1 MSSRPAAIVTGANG
15 GIGRALVVSL
25 ARAGYRV
32 AAIDLVGDRQEL
44 QLLVDAEGFEGRV
57 GYFDLD
63 VRDSSAARDVV
74 DAIARWCDDRIEVV
88 VNNAGVRSAGLF
100 THTPIDAQRAMFD
113 VNYFGVA
120 SVTRA
125 ALGHLRATA
134 RGQVIIVSSVGA
146 LAGLPGLAGYCASKA
161 AVEGWA
167 ESVAME
173 LLPFGVGFTMVEPA
187 SVRSG
192 IWQSGRFYVD
202 HDAPDAALAEH
213 LAARD
218 AASETAA
225 GDPQSVADAVV
236 RCVKLGPRWAPVRL
250 PVGPTAMA
258 RHAARGVVPPATQR
272 ALIRR
277 ALGLASPP
285 PSPSAGPGA
294 RVLVTGASSGLG
306 QGLVR
311 ELHDN
316 GWRVIA
322 TVRDATKAAVLRE
335 RLGGRDVSIV
345 ELDQTDAASVAAAFT
360 EVDAITGG
368 RLDAVVAN
376 AGLKITGPFEHLD
389 DAALR
394 TMIDVNV
401 FGTWSVVRAA
411 LPLMRA
417 NGHGRIIV
425 IGSSSGMTGM
435 PGWSGYAASKF
446 ALEAWAESVAYELE
460 PDGIRVTM
468 IEPGTFTSEIY
479 REGSSIPVTEGPYA
493 LLASTIE
500 QREHDALAVSDGPEP
515 VIDRVLQVLR
525 APRPHLR
532 APVGRG
538 ARIRH
543 AVRGVVPGSILRRLF
558 AVR

>member
-1 MSSRPAAIVTGANG
+1 M
-15 GIGRALVVSL
+15 VSL
-25 ARAGYRV
+25 ARSGYRV
-32 AAIDLVGDRQEL
+32 AAIDLAGDHREL
-44 QLLVDAEGFEGRV
+44 QGLVDAEGFDGRV

-63 VRDSSAARDVV
+63 VRDGSAAYAVV
-74 DAIARWCDDRIEVV
+74 EEISRWSGERIEVV

-100 THTPIDAQRAMFD
+100 MHTPVAAQRAMFE

-125 ALGHLRATA
+125 SLAHLRASG
-134 RGQVIIVSSVGA
+134 RGQVIVVSSVGA

-192 IWQSGRFYVD
+192 IWQSGTFYVD
-202 HDAPDAALAEH
+202 EHAPDASLALH
-213 LAARD
+213 LAQRD
-218 AASETAA
+218 AASEATA

-236 RCVKLGPRWAPVRL
+236 RCARLGPRWAPVRI
-250 PVGPTAMA
+250 PVGATALA
-258 RHAARGVVPPATQR
+258 RHAARGVVPPAAQR
-272 ALIRR
+272 SLIRR
-277 ALGLASPP
+277 ALGLATPP
-285 PSPSAGPGA
+285 PSPAAGPGA

-322 TVRDATKAAVLRE
+322 TVRNEAKAEALRATLDGRE
-335 RLGGRDVSIV
+335 IPII
-345 ELDQTDAASVAAAFT
+345 EMDQTDEASVATAFV
-360 EVDAITGG
+360 EVAELTAG
-368 RLDAVVAN
+368 RLDAVIAN

-394 TMIDVNV
+394 TMVDVNV
-401 FGTWSVVRAA
+401 FGTWSVVRSAV
-411 LPLMRA
+411 PLLRA

-425 IGSSSGMTGM
+425 VGSSSGMTGM

-460 PDGIRVTM
+460 PDAIRVTM
-468 IEPGTFTSEIY
+468 VEPGTFKSEIY
-479 REGSSIPVTEGPYA
+479 RDGSSMPVTEGPYA
-493 LLASTIE
+493 HLATVID
-500 QREHDALAVSDGPEP
+500 QREHDALAVAEGPEP

-525 APRPHLR
+525 SPRPHLR
-532 APVGRG
+532 APVGNG
-538 ARIRH
+538 ARLRH